1 MAITFLR
8 SIFGGAAHYH
18 APTIEDIQE
27 DFFDA
32 IACEHTDKLADTC
45 ARHPDFN
52 SWRDGKGRSPLQYAQ
67 DTNSL
72 QSFITLLD
80 KGASKYEDYG
90 QGWTPLMT
98 AINEQQDFFEDFLL
112 DGEKNNLNATATDKK
127 GNTWTALHLAT
138 LRKDT
143 GAIRELIENGADIT
157 VKAKPK
163 GAELTAEE
171 YAKELG
177 HDKQAEMLNLAPE
190 IHAMAQQRGLRPP
203 APVPVAMR

>member
-8 SIFGGAAHYH
+8 SIFGGAARYH

-32 IACEHTDKLADTC
+32 IACEHTDKIADIC

-52 SWRDGKGRSPLQYAQ
+52 DWRDAKGRSPLHYAQ

-90 QGWTPLMT
+90 NGWTPLMT
-98 AINEQQDFFEDFLL
+98 SINEQQDFFEDFLL
-112 DGEKNNLNATATDKK
+112 DGEKQNLNAVATDKK

-143 GAIRELIENGADIT
+143 GAMRELIENGADIT
-157 VKAKPK
+157 VRAKPK
-163 GAELTAEE
+163 GVELTAEE
-171 YAKELG
+171 YAKSLG
-177 HDKQAEMLNLAPE
+177 HDKEAEMLNLAPE
-190 IHAMAQQRGLRPP
+190 IRAMHLQQAMPRP
-203 APVPVAMR
+203 APVPAGMR